1 LLLEMVR
8 GVGAPAKQKRT
19 CDLRRSAAHGLS
31 LGSDYQ
37 PRGEGKMTS
46 NELPGLEEMAAEM
59 RGLEEMAALARARAQ
74 APNADEPSQKD
85 ATATEHPNVESGP
98 VEPAVA
104 SPTSDQAARE
114 NEPTVTNPAPS
125 PLASLDSDTAIR
137 LRWVLR
143 DIRGKRTK
151 LSPADPDDLRTLVE
165 MALVEM
171 RGNVPV
177 LTNQGHWV
185 LD

>member
-1 LLLEMVR
+1 
-8 GVGAPAKQKRT
+8 
-19 CDLRRSAAHGLS
+19 
-31 LGSDYQ
+31 
-37 PRGEGKMTS
+37 MTS
-46 NELPGLEEMAAEM
+46 NKLLGLEEMAAEM
-59 RGLEEMAALARARAQ
+59 RGLEEMAAALARARPQ
-74 APNADEPSQKD
+74 ATNPDEPSQEN
-85 ATATEHPNVESGP
+85 AAATEKRSHESGP
-98 VEPAVA
+98 VESAVA
-104 SPTSDQAARE
+104 APTSDEAARD
-114 NEPTVTNPAPS
+114 NEPTITNPAAN
-125 PLASLDSDTAIR
+125 PLASLDSETAIR

-177 LTNQGHWV
+177 LTNQGHWA

>member
-1 LLLEMVR
+1 
-8 GVGAPAKQKRT
+8 
-19 CDLRRSAAHGLS
+19 
-31 LGSDYQ
+31 
-37 PRGEGKMTS
+37 MTS
-46 NELPGLEEMAAEM
+46 NELLGLEEMAAEM
-59 RGLEEMAALARARAQ
+59 RGLEEMAAALARARAQ

-85 ATATEHPNVESGP
+85 ATATENLNVESGP
-98 VEPAVA
+98 VASAVTA
-104 SPTSDQAARE
+104 PTSDEAARD
-114 NEPTVTNPAPS
+114 NEPTITNPAAS

-151 LSPADPDDLRTLVE
+151 LSPADPDDLRTLVK

-171 RGNVPV
+171 RDNAPV
-177 LTNQGHWV
+177 LTNEGHWA